1 MVIFMKTKK
10 KFLSVLLLCVIL
22 CPVLS
27 GCSNTTYFYDDFDKY
42 TKGGA
47 TLETVIKNIEIDW
60 ISGDVKILK
69 HAKNTIAFNE
79 TSNKKVND
87 DTSMYY
93 YVEDDTLHIKF
104 AKSGKFRFSNL
115 EKSLT
120 VELPESLLLD
130 EVDINMV
137 SADLTMDNINVKE
150 LDIDTVS
157 GDIVTKSSAMEDFDI
172 DSVSG
177 SVNLITSTC
186 PQKGKF
192 NSVSGSI
199 CFELPQDAGYEVEFV
214 TVSGDYNSDGF
225 STKKSGNTYTVGDGK
240 AKYKVNTVSGDFSV
254 RHKNMSLDY
263 I

>member
-104 AKSGKFRFSNL
+104 RFSNL

-199 CFELPQDAGYEVEFV
+199 SFELPQDAGYEVEFN
-214 TVSGDYNSDGF
+214 TVSGNYNSDK
-225 STKKSGNTYTVGDGK
+225 TTAQKSGKTYTVGDGK